1 MVHCTMVESGSDNAF
16 GSSLNCGDV
25 MAALY
30 IPCRRIAC
38 TLLVFGEPGFG
49 LRPRLSPRALAHSV
63 PYPPM
68 GPDQV
73 ALELRQ
79 TPTGFDRMMATR

>member
-1 MVHCTMVESGSDNAF
+1 MAHCTMVGTALITLSDLR
-16 GSSLNCGDV
+16 SIVGDV

-49 LRPRLSPRALAHSV
+49 LRPRLSPLAWRTRV
-63 PYPPM
+63 PHPRWARIKSRSNS
-68 GPDQV
+68 DR
-73 ALELRQ
+73 RQ
-79 TPTGFDRMMATR
+79 RGLTG